1 LEREIAN
8 VFRKVARDKI
18 EKKIKKIRVTKK
30 KISEYLGA
38 PRFYSDIAERTTK
51 PGVVT
56 GLAWTAAG
64 GDILF
69 IEASKMK
76 GKGGLTLTG
85 QLGDVMKE
93 SATAAM
99 TYVRSHTDIL
109 GFADDFNEKTDIH
122 VHVPAG
128 AIPKD
133 GPSAGVG
140 MYTAIVSLLSG
151 KSVKDKVA
159 MTGEITLRGN
169 VLPIGG
175 VKEKVTAAHRSG
187 IKTIIL
193 PDHNRKDLED
203 IPEHIKKDLDFH
215 FAKEMM
221 DVIDV
226 AIPGL
231 KGRGKTKKSAPKK
244 SKGA

>member
-1 LEREIAN
+1 MG
-8 VFRKVARDKI
+8 
-18 EKKIKKIRVTKK
+18 
-30 KISEYLGA
+30 S
-38 PRFYSDIAERTTK
+38 
-51 PGVVT
+51 
-56 GLAWTAAG
+56 
-64 GDILF
+64 
-69 IEASKMK
+69 
-76 GKGGLTLTG
+76 
-85 QLGDVMKE
+85 GDVYK
-93 SATAAM
+93 
-99 TYVRSHTDIL
+99 RQIL
-109 GFADDFNEKTDIH
+109 DLANDFNEKTDIH

-140 MYTAIVSLLSG
+140 MFTAIVSLLSG
-151 KSVKDKVA
+151 KPVKSKVA

-203 IPEHIKKDLDFH
+203 IPDHIKKELEFH

-226 AIPGL
+226 AIPEL
-231 KGRGKTKKSAPKK
+231 KGKKKTRNTSSKIKKAV
-244 SKGA
+244 